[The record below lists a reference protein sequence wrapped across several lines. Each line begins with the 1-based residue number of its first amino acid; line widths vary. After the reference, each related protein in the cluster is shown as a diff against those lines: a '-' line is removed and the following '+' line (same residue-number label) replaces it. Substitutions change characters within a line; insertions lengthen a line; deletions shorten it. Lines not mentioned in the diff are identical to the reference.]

1 MAESTAQTFLIDVP
15 IPSMGATV
23 NELTI
28 IDVMVKAG
36 DQFAKGDKI
45 AELESD
51 KSVFEFEAPCDG
63 VLNELQVRA
72 GDIVPSGSPFMR
84 IQTADISLKH
94 LQSKGDAAAGTA
106 PPAPAVSAPAPEARQ
121 DGPGSATPATVP
133 PVVAGVADPGVPA
146 GPKWTP
152 RARKLAEGAGLD
164 ANTITDIEATGPG
177 GRVSGDDVSRY
188 LAAHAAS
195 SIAADGAVAA
205 SAAGAVDQTVCIAGV
220 GYAVP
225 KQVRSTKDVLKEF
238 PGRTEAEMIKLTG
251 IRERRYAGEGE
262 TATDLA
268 VVAVQH
274 AIEQAGVDLGSIDG
288 VIMAT
293 LIPDQPVP
301 AMASALAKKL
311 GVPHAL
317 AFDLN
322 AACSGWLYALE
333 VGRSLMLGG
342 GPKNVIVVTA
352 ELLSRITNPKD
363 HETAFLFGDG
373 AGAAILTD
381 APGGHRLHRMAL
393 SGDASKHDAIQRKG
407 GGANKPWPKA
417 EDIDFTDFYLQV
429 DGPVV
434 FKGAVIA
441 FANQIEATMKRHD
454 LKAEEIGWIVPHQ
467 ANERILRAVS
477 KRVGIPYERFVVTI
491 DKYGNTSGA
500 SVSMA
505 LGWAAE
511 EEIFAQDDKIIF
523 CSVGAGFTYA
533 GGLLVW

>member
-1 MAESTAQTFLIDVP
+1 MADSTAQPYLIDVP

-23 NELTI
+23 NELTV
-28 IDVMVKAG
+28 IDVMVQTG
-36 DQFAKGDKI
+36 DRFAKGDKI
-45 AELESD
+45 VELESD

-63 VLNELQVRA
+63 ILRELKVRA
-72 GDIVPSGSPFMR
+72 GDIVPSGSPFMQ
-84 IQTADISLKH
+84 IETSDISLKH
-94 LQSKGDAAAGTA
+94 LETKEDAAAT
-106 PPAPAVSAPAPEARQ
+106 PAPVPSVVESA
-121 DGPGSATPATVP
+121 
-133 PVVAGVADPGVPA
+133 PVVAEVADLGPIASPPPVSS

-152 RARKLAEGAGLD
+152 RARKLVEAAGL
-164 ANTITDIEATGPG
+164 NPTMITDIDATGPG
-177 GRVSGDDVSRY
+177 GRVSGDDVTRY
-188 LAAHAAS
+188 LAKNPAGDSVAS
-195 SIAADGAVAA
+195 PAA
-205 SAAGAVDQTVCIAGV
+205 SAPSAIDQTVCIAGV

-225 KQVRSTKDVLKEF
+225 NNVRSTKDVLKEF

-268 VVAVQH
+268 VIAVQH
-274 AIEQAGVDLGSIDG
+274 AVAQSGIDLSSIDG

-301 AMASALAKKL
+301 AMASGLAKKL
-311 GVPHAL
+311 GIPRAL

-381 APGGHRLHRMAL
+381 APGGHRLHRLAL

-429 DGPVV
+429 NGPVV

-441 FANQIEATMKRHD
+441 FANEIEKTMQRHNMKPED
-454 LKAEEIGWIVPHQ
+454 IGWIVPHQ

-511 EEIFAQDDKIIF
+511 EEIFATADKIIF